1 MCITY
6 SYCIFE
12 GMLAAFHP
20 DEQVSS
26 L

>member
-1 MCITY
+1 
-6 SYCIFE
+6 
-12 GMLAAFHP
+12 MLAAFHP